1 MIYRFKMTIIVGM
14 WVVIILSF
22 GQSRLAKVVVFAPV
36 MLLRHPHAL
45 DTLNHSQTKDQKLVL
60 SAFGDSDVFSYL
72 HGNRSLE
79 FRNKIK

>member
-45 DTLNHSQTKDQKLVL
+45 DTLNHSQTKDQ
-60 SAFGDSDVFSYL
+60 
-72 HGNRSLE
+72 
-79 FRNKIK
+79 